1 MTNKKRDKCL
11 VTEAREKCQC
21 EDCKSYRKFRN
32 IMLKQQVELEIRKIM
47 HQALKEAGVV
57 PK

>member
-1 MTNKKRDKCL
+1 MTGKSKKCL

-21 EDCKSYRKFRN
+21 DSCKLYRKFRN
-32 IMLKQQVELEIRKIM
+32 ILLKQQVELEVRKI
-47 HQALKEAGVV
+47 HYNALKEAGII